1 MNWDKYVDSKNAVL
15 IFSNINRR
23 YLTGFK
29 SSFGYFLVTHT
40 GSYLFVDGRYF
51 EAAKNKVKNDIQ
63 VILIS
68 DIANQINEIIE
79 SFGIEKVYLETEIS
93 VSCLK
98 NLESLIKC
106 KVEAST
112 QLNEDLYDA
121 RSVKSDFEIEC
132 IRKAQRIAESS
143 LNEVLN
149 IIKPGVTEKQVA
161 LELEYIMQKK
171 GSEGISFE
179 TIAVS
184 GKNSSL
190 PHGVPTDKP
199 ICEGDFLTIDFG
211 AVYGGYHSDMTRT
224 FAIGYATDEMAHIY
238 DIVLEAHLR
247 SLATAKAGVSCKSVD
262 LASRS
267 YIEENG
273 YSLCHST
280 GHGVGLEIH
289 EYPSVSRLNEKLLI
303 ENQIITIEPG
313 IYLPDKFGVRIED
326 MAVVRRNTAETLTNY
341 EKTLIIL

>member
-1 MNWDKYVDSKNAVL
+1 MNWDNFVDSENAVL

-23 YLTGFK
+23 YLTDFK
-29 SSFGYFLVTHT
+29 SSFGYYLITHK

-51 EAAKNKVKNDIQ
+51 EAAQKQASGDIQ
-63 VILIS
+63 VKLILNIF
-68 DIANQINEIIE
+68 DQINEIVE
-79 SFGIEKVYLETEIS
+79 SSGIKKVYVEAQIS
-93 VSCLK
+93 VSRLRDF
-98 NLESLIKC
+98 ESFIKC
-106 KVEAST
+106 EVEAST
-112 QLNEDLYDA
+112 QLDDDLYNA
-121 RSVKSDFEIEC
+121 RSIKSEFEIEC
-132 IRKAQRIAESS
+132 ITKAQRIAESA

-161 LELEYIMQKK
+161 LELEYLMQKK

-224 FAIGYATDEMAHIY
+224 FAVGYATDEMARVY
-238 DIVLEAHLR
+238 NIVLEAHLR
-247 SLATAKAGVSCKSVD
+247 SLEAAKAGVSCKSVD
-262 LASRS
+262 LASRN

-289 EYPSVSRLNEKLLI
+289 EYPAVNPGNEKLLI

-313 IYLPDKFGVRIED
+313 IYLADKFGVRIED
-326 MAVVRRNTAETLTNY
+326 MAVIRRNTAETLTNY